1 MPKKEF
7 STDIQHTA
15 QIFESDCSNGGKRK
29 QRKERMKTRK
39 QSGIKGDI
47 NEGRKRNE

>member
-1 MPKKEF
+1 MPKEEF
-7 STDIQHTA
+7 STDIERTV
-15 QIFESDCSNGGKRK
+15 QIFESDCRNGEKRK